1 LLYFFYYFVEYL
13 QEMSFESNIQ
23 QWIILDNQTKQL
35 NEKLKEIRDKK
46 SQITENITKYAET
59 NELMNSSIKISDGRL
74 KFANTKVA
82 EPLTFKYIERTLGEI
97 IKNEDQL
104 KTIMTHIKQRR
115 EHKLVQEIKR
125 FSNN

>member
-1 LLYFFYYFVEYL
+1 
-13 QEMSFESNIQ
+13 MSFENHIQ
-23 QWIILDNQTKQL
+23 QWVILDNQTKQL

-46 SQITENITKYAET
+46 SQLAVNITKYAET
-59 NELMNSSIKISDGRL
+59 NELMDSSIKIGDGRL
-74 KFANTKVA
+74 KFTNTKVA
-82 EPLTFKYIERTLGEI
+82 EPLSYKYIERTLGEI
-97 IKNEDQL
+97 IKNETQL

>member
-1 LLYFFYYFVEYL
+1 
-13 QEMSFESNIQ
+13 MSFESEIQ
-23 QWIILDNQTKQL
+23 QWVILDNQTRQL
-35 NEKLKEIRDKK
+35 NEKLKELRDKK
-46 SQITENITKYAET
+46 NQLATNITTYAEN
-59 NELMNSSIKISDGRL
+59 NEMMNSFVKISDGKL

-82 EPLTFKYIERTLGEI
+82 EPLSYKYFERSLGEI
-97 IKNEDQL
+97 IKNEEQV